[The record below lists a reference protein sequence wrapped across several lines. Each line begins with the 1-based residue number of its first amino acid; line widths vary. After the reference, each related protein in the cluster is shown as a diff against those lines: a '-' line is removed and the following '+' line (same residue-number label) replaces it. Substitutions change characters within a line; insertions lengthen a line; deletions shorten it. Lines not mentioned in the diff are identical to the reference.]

1 MHAEAQPDLVR
12 PAATTAAAPRMVAAA
27 VALAAAGPLVLAAW
41 LEPAAAGLGTHE
53 QLGLPACGWVAAAG
67 IPCPSCGMTTAFA
80 HAARGDLL
88 GSFLVQPAG
97 AILALAAA
105 MVAVVAAFTAATGAK
120 SWEVLWSSLS
130 PRVWTVLIVVV
141 ILAWVYKIACV
152 RLDAAIEVLPLG
164 GAAW

>member
-1 MHAEAQPDLVR
+1 
-12 PAATTAAAPRMVAAA
+12 MVAAA

-105 MVAVVAAFTAATGAK
+105 KSAAK
-120 SWEVLWSSLS
+120 
-130 PRVWTVLIVVV
+130 P
-141 ILAWVYKIACV
+141 
-152 RLDAAIEVLPLG
+152 
-164 GAAW
+164 